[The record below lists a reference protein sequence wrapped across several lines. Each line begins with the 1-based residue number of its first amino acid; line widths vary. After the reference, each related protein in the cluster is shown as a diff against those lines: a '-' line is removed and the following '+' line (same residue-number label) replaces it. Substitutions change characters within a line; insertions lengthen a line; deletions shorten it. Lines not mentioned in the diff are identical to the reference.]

1 MRKYIPLLPVG
12 LFIFISILAISV
24 DDYKVVAGAEVV
36 RILVSIYVIAI
47 FFSFSPNLESGSHS
61 CTLKGITKSLIPF
74 NLNIYRLVIVLNVIA
89 AFLLIVTK
97 QWISIPLLIVWFAY
111 QYWFRKTILSAINSE
126 A

>member
-1 MRKYIPLLPVG
+1 MRKYIPLLPVL
-12 LFIFISILAISV
+12 LFIFISILVISNTG
-24 DDYKVVAGAEVV
+24 YEVVAGAEVV
-36 RILVSIYVIAI
+36 RILVNIYVITL
-47 FFSFSPNLESGSHS
+47 FFSFSPNLESGHHF

-97 QWISIPLLIVWFAY
+97 QWISIPLLVVWFAY
-111 QYWFRKTILSAINSE
+111 QYWFRKTILSSISSE

>member
-1 MRKYIPLLPVG
+1 MRKFIPLLPVG

-24 DDYKVVAGAEVV
+24 DDYKAVAGAEVV
-36 RILVSIYVIAI
+36 RILVNIYVIAI
-47 FFSFSPNLESGSHS
+47 FFSFSPNLESCSHS
-61 CTLKGITKSLIPF
+61 YTLKGITKSLIPF

-111 QYWFRKTILSAINSE
+111 QYWFRKTILSAINPE

>member
-1 MRKYIPLLPVG
+1 MRKYIPLLPVL

-36 RILVSIYVIAI
+36 RILVNIYVITL
-47 FFSFSPNLESGSHS
+47 FFSFSPNLESGPHF

-97 QWISIPLLIVWFAY
+97 QWISIPLLVVWFAY
-111 QYWFRKTILSAINSE
+111 QYWFRKTILSAISSE